1 MSIAETILPELDH
14 EMQVTR
20 TLLERVP
27 ESDPEWKPHPKSMA
41 LGRLATHIAELL
53 GWVDITF
60 QQTEL
65 DFSKGGYKPTSFTTT
80 ADLLA
85 MFDAKLKSA
94 RAVLAATP
102 DEAMMVPW
110 TLRNGEHVIFTQPR
124 IGVLRAFV
132 LSHMIH
138 HRGQLSVY
146 LRLNDVPLPSI
157 YGPTAD
163 SPM

>member
-53 GWVDITF
+53 GWVNATLEE
-60 QQTEL
+60 TEL
-65 DFSKGGYKPTSFTTT
+65 DFSKGGYTPVPFTTT

-110 TLRNGEHVIFTQPR
+110 TLRNGEHVIFTLPR

-132 LSHMIH
+132 ISHMIH